1 MPKLVL
7 LSLIMLC
14 FSWIIYV
21 ICNMMD
27 LFILPSYQNY
37 EECEVIQTNGSLE
50 DITFYGNIAI
60 GGEDDR
66 VPLFTESFAASKR
79 KEGRLLAID
88 IGSKSTYEIPIHNF
102 PKEIGFHPHGLF
114 LFKNETL
121 YILNHAFNR
130 GGERVEVIKLQE
142 NEGKIE
148 ATYLRS
154 IVFDD
159 EFIAQFNDLAVIDE
173 DEFYIT
179 QSIPYNES
187 PEGLDLSG
195 WHQAKMFL
203 TMQFT
208 KSCNLYYCKNVNG
221 KADCKSQDKSN
232 LYNGINI
239 LGSTLYVTESVLK
252 QIITYNITED
262 RSLKFIESFNV
273 LFHPDNIEVSDEP
286 NILYVAGFSK
296 ISELADF
303 MEKLKTVKYPEL
315 SSGVYKLNHTIGDV
329 SKKNM
334 IMQKKMP
341 ISVAAAKNNTF
352 IIGSFTHD
360 MVMICPI
367 KQS

>member
-1 MPKLVL
+1 
-7 LSLIMLC
+7 
-14 FSWIIYV
+14 
-21 ICNMMD
+21 MD
-27 LFILPSYQNY
+27 FFILPSYHNY
-37 EECEVIQTNGSLE
+37 EDCETIQTNGSLE

-66 VPLFTESFAASKR
+66 IPLFIESFAASKR

-88 IGSKSTYEIPIHNF
+88 IESKSTYEIPIHNF

-121 YILNHAFNR
+121 YVINHAFNR
-130 GGERVEVIKLQE
+130 GGERVEVFKLQE
-142 NEGKIE
+142 SEGKIE

-159 EFIAQFNDLAVIDE
+159 EFIAKFNDLAVIDE

-179 QSIPYNES
+179 QSMHYTES

-195 WHQAKMFL
+195 WHQAKMVY

-208 KSCNLYYCKNVNG
+208 KSCNLYFCKNVNG

-232 LYNGINI
+232 FYNGINI
-239 LGSTLYVTESVLK
+239 LGNTLYVSETVLK
-252 QIITYNITED
+252 QIIAYNITED
-262 RSLKFIESFNV
+262 RSLKFIETFNV
-273 LFHPDNIEVSDEP
+273 LFHPDNIELSDEA
-286 NILYVAGFSK
+286 NVLYVAGFMK
-296 ISELADF
+296 FSEFADF
-303 MEKLKTVKYPEL
+303 MQKLKSMKNPEL
-315 SSGVYKLNHTIGDV
+315 SSGIYKLNLTIGDI
-329 SKKNM
+329 SKRNM
-334 IMQKKMP
+334 LMQNKMSM
-341 ISVAAAKNNTF
+341 SVAAAKNNTF

-367 KQS
+367 KKS